1 MFSMGRRCVS
11 LRARSSMAVPVWDVP
26 VRFHSFGAL
35 SAAGATGRP
44 LSGDE
49 EEVAGVSPHD
59 CSDSPER
66 NGRWERER
74 VRIVISEI

>member
-1 MFSMGRRCVS
+1 MFSMARRCVP
-11 LRARSSMAVPVWDVP
+11 LRARSGMAVPVWDVP

-35 SAAGATGRP
+35 SAAGAAGRTLP
-44 LSGDE
+44 GDE
-49 EEVAGVSPHD
+49 EEVAAVSPLD

-74 VRIVISEI
+74 DRIVISEI